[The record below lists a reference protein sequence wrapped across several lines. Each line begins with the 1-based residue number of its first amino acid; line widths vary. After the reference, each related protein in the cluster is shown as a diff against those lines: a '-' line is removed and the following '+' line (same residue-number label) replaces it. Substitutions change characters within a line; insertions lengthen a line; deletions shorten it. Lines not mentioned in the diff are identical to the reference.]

1 MWAKPSKAKDVNSY
15 DDAYKYAVRLLEL
28 QLRSEGELRAKMKQK
43 TYAEPVI
50 AQVLESLMKAGFVND
65 QRLIE
70 STIRSFKEYKP
81 YGFSQVKVK
90 LMQRQFPKSLIEQ
103 ALADFFTPE
112 DEYAV
117 AQHLLEKLQ
126 GRVRG
131 ETEQAIKQKLIQR
144 LQSHGFR
151 SQVLFKALKGE
162 VWDE

>member
-43 TYAEPVI
+43 TYTEAVI
-50 AQVLESLMKAGFVND
+50 NQVLESLVKAGFVND
-65 QRLIE
+65 ERLIE

-90 LMQRQFPKSLIEQ
+90 LMQKQFPKSLIDQ
-103 ALADFFTPE
+103 AMTDFFSLE
-112 DEYAV
+112 DEFAV
-117 AQHLLEKLQ
+117 AQRLLGKLE

-131 ETEQAIKQKLIQR
+131 DTEQAIKQKLIQR

-162 VWDE
+162 VWEE